1 MIEAIIAL
9 DDKGGIGINDGLPWP
24 HNAEDMKWFRSLTI
38 GKVCVV
44 GYKTAATLPE
54 LKDRKVIVM
63 GRDETPADLIEIYPD
78 LIVIG
83 GKKTY
88 LQWLQYIDRFHIAR
102 IRGEFEADTFL
113 KEWAVWM

>member
-78 LIVIG
+78 LIVTG